1 MPGSDANAVSA
12 GLSWLQPD
20 WPAPDSV
27 RAVFTLRGGGV
38 SVGTCASLNVG
49 AHVQDDPLAVAENRR
64 RIAAAFELPTE
75 PAWLTQV
82 HGSRV
87 VRLVADELPA
97 SGADAVVTAEAGRV
111 CVIQVAD
118 CLPVLFAARD
128 GSVVAAA
135 HAGWR
140 GLAAGV
146 LENTVSALGL
156 PPAQLLAWI
165 GPGIGRR
172 SFEVGPEVREAF
184 IGVAQTG
191 SAAVEAAFVPNAR
204 GRWYCDLVAL
214 ARLRLATLGVTAAY
228 GGHWCTVADAEHF
241 FSHRRDGRSGRMAA
255 LIWLAQTPT
264 TWAHNLS
271 IRGIPHADG

>member
-1 MPGSDANAVSA
+1 MPESDVNGA
-12 GLSWLQPD
+12 GAGVPWLQPD
-20 WPAPDSV
+20 WPAPAAV

-38 SVGTCASLNVG
+38 SVGLCGSLNVG
-49 AHVQDDPLAVAENRR
+49 AHVQDNPLDVAENRR
-64 RIAAAFELPTE
+64 RIASAFELPTE

-82 HGSRV
+82 HGNQV
-87 VRLVADELPA
+87 VRLVGDALPA
-97 SGADAVVTAEAGRV
+97 PGADAVVTAQPGRV

-128 GSVVAAA
+128 GSVVGAA

-146 LENTVSALGL
+146 LENTVAALGV

-165 GPGIGRR
+165 GPGIGRKH
-172 SFEVGPEVREAF
+172 FEVGPEVREAF
-184 IGVAQTG
+184 IGLARTG
-191 SAAVEAAFVPNAR
+191 TAAVEAAFVPNAR
-204 GRWYCDLVAL
+204 GRWHCDLVAL
-214 ARLRLATLGVTAAY
+214 ARLRLRALGLTDMF
-228 GGHWCTVADAEHF
+228 GGQWCTFTDAEHF

-264 TWAHNLS
+264 HVG
-271 IRGIPHADG
+271 R

>member
-1 MPGSDANAVSA
+1 MAESDASASRA
-12 GLSWLQPD
+12 GLPWLKPD
-20 WPAPDSV
+20 WPVPACV
-27 RAVFTLRGGGV
+27 RAAFTLRGGGV
-38 SVGTCASLNVG
+38 SVGLCASLNVG

-82 HGSRV
+82 HGNRV
-87 VRLVADELPA
+87 VRLLGDELPA
-97 SGADAVVTAEAGRV
+97 SGADAVITAVPGRI

-146 LENTVSALGL
+146 LENTVAALGV
-156 PPAQLLAWI
+156 PPGQLLAWI
-165 GPGIGRR
+165 GPGISRQH
-172 SFEVGPEVREAF
+172 FEVGPEVREAF
-184 IGVAQTG
+184 VGVAQAG
-191 SAAVEAAFVPNAR
+191 APVVEAAFVPTAR
-204 GRWYCDLVAL
+204 GRWHCDLVAL
-214 ARLRLATLGVTAAY
+214 ARLRLANLGVTGVS
-228 GGHWCTVADAEHF
+228 GGHWCTFANAEHF

-255 LIWLAQTPT
+255 LIW
-264 TWAHNLS
+264 
-271 IRGIPHADG
+271 RV